1 MRFSWVL
8 IAFLNVAALPA
19 ACLQT
24 GTPQAAL
31 EELATA
37 DKPELIKRHLPE
49 TVKKQIDDLPKP
61 VKQRVMDSLLQ
72 MKSDQFNGC
81 TVRRADDSDAWVV
94 VGSNGESRGKITL
107 AAAFISGVNAML
119 PVRFQGQNAT
129 QTYIVTMHLDGDEWR
144 IDDFGPWDKRDTGL
158 KDLLHQPTEVEKNN
172 TSAEE
177 TLGRLQ
183 NALNIYA
190 SQFPQYGYPHR
201 LLPLTV
207 RPRDL
212 PETMERFIR
221 PLLDPAFARD
231 PVVLNGYE
239 FHYLLTMSGNGP
251 GSAGEFEITASPVEF
266 GKTGSH
272 HYLITQSGSVSC
284 TSEYR
289 PPPKTIV
296 VMKTAP
302 PAKTTIENSSV
313 RLPIFAADL
322 R

>member
-1 MRFSWVL
+1 MKSSWVL
-8 IAFLNVAALPA
+8 VALLTAAALPA
-19 ACLQT
+19 FCLQT
-24 GTPQAAL
+24 DTPEAAL

-37 DKPELIKRHLPE
+37 DKPELIERHLPE
-49 TVKKQIDDLPKP
+49 TVKKQIEDLPKP

-72 MKSDQFNGC
+72 MKTDQFNGC
-81 TVRRADDSDAWVV
+81 TVKRADDSDAWVL
-94 VGSNGESRGKITL
+94 VGGDGQTRGKITL
-107 AAAFISGVNAML
+107 ASAFISGVKAML
-119 PVRFQGQNAT
+119 PLRFQGQNGT
-129 QTYIVTMHLDGDEWR
+129 QTYIVTMHLDGDDWR

-158 KDLLHQPTEVEKNN
+158 KDLLHQPTEVEENN

-231 PVVLNGYE
+231 PAVLNGYE

-251 GSAGEFEITASPVEF
+251 GSGGEYEITASPVEF

-284 TSEYR
+284 TSEDR
-289 PPPKTIV
+289 P
-296 VMKTAP
+296 A
-302 PAKTTIENSSV
+302 AEDDSCDEDSS
-313 RLPIFAADL
+313 ASEDND
-322 R
+322 